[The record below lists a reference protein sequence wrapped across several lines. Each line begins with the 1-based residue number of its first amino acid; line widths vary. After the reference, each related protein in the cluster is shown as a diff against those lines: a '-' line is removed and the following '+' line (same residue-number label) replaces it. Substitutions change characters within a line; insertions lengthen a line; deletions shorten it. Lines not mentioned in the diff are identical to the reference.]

1 LGWRKSYLKSV
12 NDVLIECVKDVL
24 IEDLFTHNVE
34 LTGHRKD
41 CPKASDPETL
51 EKAA

>member
-1 LGWRKSYLKSV
+1 MFWQC
-12 NDVLIECVKDVL
+12 DIIDE
-24 IEDLFTHNVE
+24 HNVE

-41 CPKASDPETL
+41 CPKASDPKTF